1 MKSILKSNAIIAMA
15 VLGLTIAGCSH
26 ASNFAL
32 PSIANNNEST
42 SSVRNKVITDS
53 DLRGIYSFGKVPQDG
68 SGPFASLVAVNGTLY
83 GTTSLGGKDNNGTIF
98 TISTSG
104 KEAVLHSF
112 DSSDG
117 SQPGAEL
124 LYLGGMLYGTAR
136 YGGAHNEG
144 TIYRISPTGAF
155 KLLHSFSDTDGGG
168 DQPVAG
174 LVALNSKLYGTAS
187 AGGVMTEYCEKNGI
201 GCGTVFSI
209 TTNGLARV
217 LHAFQGMPDGSN
229 PVGTLAVVHGMLY
242 GAVENGGKIG
252 SGAVFRIT
260 TGGKETI
267 LHSFN
272 GDDGAH
278 PSGPLL
284 YMDKELLG
292 TATGGGGS
300 STWGT
305 IFSVGLGGKETTLYT
320 FTGHE
325 DGCYPDG
332 LAVLNGKL
340 YGTTL
345 GANIYSP
352 CSNAGTVY
360 QYSTSGGFLT
370 LHTFKNGNG
379 GLNPFDSNGL
389 TLLNGK
395 LYGTTWSGGN
405 YGAGTVFS
413 LSL

>member
-1 MKSILKSNAIIAMA
+1 MGSALKSNAIIA
-15 VLGLTIAGCSH
+15 VLLSGLTVAGCSR

-32 PSIANNNEST
+32 PTLANNNGSPQ
-42 SSVRNKVITDS
+42 SAGDKVVPDAN
-53 DLRGIYSFGKVPQDG
+53 LRGIYSFGKVPQDG

-98 TISTSG
+98 TISPSG
-104 KEAVLHSF
+104 KALLHRF
-112 DSSDG
+112 DSSEG

-124 LYLGGMLYGTAR
+124 LYFGGMLYGTAR
-136 YGGAHNEG
+136 YGGAYNEG
-144 TIYRISPTGAF
+144 TIYRISPSGAF

-174 LVALNSKLYGTAS
+174 LVALNGKLYGTAS
-187 AGGVMTEYCEKNGI
+187 AGGVMTEYCERNGI

-209 TTNGLARV
+209 TTNGIARV

-242 GAVENGGKIG
+242 GAAENGGKIG
-252 SGAVFRIT
+252 SGAIFRIT

-272 GDDGAH
+272 GNDGAH
-278 PSGPLL
+278 PSGRLL

-292 TATGGGGS
+292 TAMVGGGS

-305 IFSVGLGGKETTLYT
+305 IFSLGLGGKETTLYT
-320 FTGHE
+320 FTGRK
-325 DGCYPDG
+325 DGCYPKG
-332 LAVLNGKL
+332 LASVNGKL
-340 YGTTL
+340 YGTTV
-345 GANIYSP
+345 GANTYSP

-360 QYSTSGGFLT
+360 EYSNSDGFVT
-370 LHTFKNGNG
+370 LHTFRNGNG